1 MSNSPGHNNQL
12 PWTTSAKNDPVAAIP
27 NLQET
32 MCMLQMMSSEGPL
45 AQLAKEKSVMTRIS
59 IPGLSTIFG
68 GGNITR
74 RVVWSVVVV
83 TALLV
88 ATIQVILTNLFRI
101 DPRIFVDFEIGI
113 VIFPNCWL

>member
-1 MSNSPGHNNQL
+1 MSNSPNNQIQ
-12 PWTTSAKNDPVAAIP
+12 WIATSSPDKTDPVAAIP

-45 AQLAKEKSVMTRIS
+45 AKLSKKKSVMSGIS

-68 GGNITR
+68 GGHITR
-74 RVVWSVVVV
+74 RIVWSVVVV

-88 ATIQVILTNLFRI
+88 ATIQVSFY
-101 DPRIFVDFEIGI
+101 
-113 VIFPNCWL
+113 